1 MMKKK
6 KVFIPEPIIKDG
18 YICVKNDG
26 LSKIKRMISIK
37 DFLMYSNLNNESK
50 GNKSNINNEDV

>member
-1 MMKKK
+1 MKKR

-26 LSKIKRMISIK
+26 SSKIKRMISIK
-37 DFLMYSNLNNESK
+37 DFLMYSNLKDESK
-50 GNKSNINNEDV
+50 GNKSNIKNEGV